1 MKINIPKP
9 CHENWDLMT
18 PNQHGRFCQV
28 CAKSVK
34 DFTKSPDLEIMNDL
48 SGTSN
53 ICGNFRDDQLERNLS
68 HAFINSLFTKFA
80 VGFVLTSGGIVS
92 AQTQHQDTCE
102 VKKDTLKIRGEIVQ
116 LPKKLEIVNTQQIR
130 IGGASSSIDLQNQ
143 PLFIVDGK
151 IINDKKFRQID
162 PNNIDKITVLKGMS
176 AAALYG
182 ARAKNG
188 AIVISTKKK

>member
-1 MKINIPKP
+1 MFGD
-9 CHENWDLMT
+9 W
-18 PNQHGRFCQV
+18 
-28 CAKSVK
+28 
-34 DFTKSPDLEIMNDL
+34 
-48 SGTSN
+48 
-53 ICGNFRDDQLERNLS
+53 
-68 HAFINSLFTKFA
+68 
-80 VGFVLTSGGIVS
+80 
-92 AQTQHQDTCE
+92 
-102 VKKDTLKIRGEIVQ
+102 
-116 LPKKLEIVNTQQIR
+116 KKLEIVNTQQIR